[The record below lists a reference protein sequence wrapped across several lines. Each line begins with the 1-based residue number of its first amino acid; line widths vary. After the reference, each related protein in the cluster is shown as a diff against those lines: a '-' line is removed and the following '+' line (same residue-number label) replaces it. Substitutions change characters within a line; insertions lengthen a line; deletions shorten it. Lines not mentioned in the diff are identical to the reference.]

1 MAFENPTEA
10 FQLRRI
16 QFVSAQRPDV
26 TPVPTGVDIIVLN
39 GVLLE
44 AQDVSMKPGPS
55 AGSRNTKELFR
66 EQDVSLRWKTVQKTG
81 AGLQN
86 LGNTCF
92 MNSVLQC
99 LTHTPP
105 LAEALLASKQLG
117 SNNNFDPL
125 RLTQQQ
131 VINSLQNKHKN
142 QSVAPTAHAK
152 SLRQISKS
160 FRLGRQEDAHEYL
173 VALLDAMHESYI
185 SMCRPKP
192 SPELSKT
199 SMIYQIFAGRIRSQV
214 KCTECGHESNTFDV
228 FLDLSLEINKA
239 SSLLKALQRF
249 TSSEYL
255 DGVNKY
261 ICPKQKQK
269 VRAAKC
275 MTIDKAP
282 AVLVVQLKRFE
293 FSMFGH
299 KINKKVDFDTELDLG
314 PFMSNRRGP
323 SQPYSLYG
331 VLVHSGHS
339 VHSGHYYAF
348 VKAPNG
354 LWHQLD
360 DNNVSQVSER
370 VVLAQKAYIL
380 FYIKNPP
387 TNGHAA
393 PAEPLS
399 PRAAHHQPAQ
409 PPAVAQKPQ
418 QAPQPDG
425 LNKLQPAPLKSQ
437 VHGKMSKASGV
448 VYGPAERPQTGLTA
462 ALQLRDELLAPPVDA
477 SVQQQQHSGK
487 QSNAALA
494 DGTAART
501 SQQST
506 AQHQGIAAQRPASQ
520 SSMQRAAAA
529 GMPSDDG
536 QVPSQQAA
544 SHKAEDKRQA
554 KQIAKRKAAELGSIK
569 RPGVLQ
575 RMSPSGLE
583 AAPHAADMPR
593 REKQATDKPAA
604 ASRSSIE
611 VSGRSAARGDAPD
624 SDTGSRQQV
633 GSAAVASHDHAEGCM
648 PSTSGRSG
656 HAQPAPAADKAARP
670 CGDKG
675 VQGGA
680 GFASPASAHDSPV
693 LHGSASAVRS
703 PVRRPARNVLF
714 PSPQNSWQG
723 RSWNRLSLHH
733 QIHRS
738 RQLSSAGM
746 LPHAVAGPHVHRS
759 ISASP
764 DRALTSSPAKILA
777 AARLATGAQ
786 QPLPQGHHSS
796 LATAVAADPRH
807 TDAAVPDAVAKPRV
821 KRKLLT
827 TASAIPDKAQH
838 IQAVQKQPHTG
849 VNQQL
854 LKPLAQ
860 QDNGNVPHV
869 PEPAAE
875 PAKRLPSALA
885 AESKPAEN
893 GSIAAEQQLQGQG
906 QGQTAVSHGKASHK
920 SGPANVKQFLNG
932 IRPSLATWEDVEPD
946 LAKQAALLNRQQAPR
961 KRQGPDDWDAE
972 YDKGKV
978 KKVKSNRGGP
988 DAWQQSVDVF
998 GKVGRSRG
1006 RGGFRGGSSDPSGR
1020 GGFRGRSGSKGR
1032 RGTNRG
1038 TSAGRGGD
1046 RGRGRSAGGQRGS
1059 QYG

>member
-1 MAFENPTEA
+1 MAFEHPTEA

-16 QFVSAQRPDV
+16 QFVPAQRPDV

-39 GVLLE
+39 GTLPE
-44 AQDVSMKPGPS
+44 AQDASMKPGPS
-55 AGSRNTKELFR
+55 AASRNTKELFR

-142 QSVAPTAHAK
+142 ESVAPTAHAK
-152 SLRQISKS
+152 TFDGSIDCS

-255 DGVNKY
+255 DGANKY

-323 SQPYSLYG
+323 PQPYSLYG

-360 DNNVSQVSER
+360 DNHVSQVSER

-380 FYIKNPP
+380 FYIKTPP
-387 TNGHAA
+387 TNGHTA
-393 PAEPLS
+393 PAEPQS

-409 PPAVAQKPQ
+409 PPAAAQKPQ
-418 QAPQPDG
+418 QAPQPNG
-425 LNKLQPAPLKSQ
+425 LNKLHPAPLKSQ
-437 VHGKMSKASGV
+437 ADGKTSKASDV
-448 VYGPAERPQTGLTA
+448 VYGPAERPKTGLTA
-462 ALQLRDELLAPPVDA
+462 ALQLRDELLAPLVDA
-477 SVQQQQHSGK
+477 SVHQQQQHSGR
-487 QSNAALA
+487 QSNAAFA
-494 DGTAART
+494 DGTAAQT
-501 SQQST
+501 AEQGT
-506 AQHQGIAAQRPASQ
+506 AQHQRIAAQRPAH
-520 SSMQRAAAA
+520 SSMQQASAA
-529 GMPSDDG
+529 GMPNDAG
-536 QVPSQQAA
+536 HAPSQQAA
-544 SHKAEDKRQA
+544 SHMAEDKRQA
-554 KQIAKRKAAELGSIK
+554 KQVAKQKAAELGGIK
-569 RPGVLQ
+569 RPSVLQ
-575 RMSPSGLE
+575 RMNPSGLE
-583 AAPHAADMPR
+583 AGPDAADMPKR
-593 REKQATDKPAA
+593 KKQATDKAA
-604 ASRSSIE
+604 AANKLSLEDSVRC
-611 VSGRSAARGDAPD
+611 AARGDAP
-624 SDTGSRQQV
+624 GSASESSQQQV
-633 GSAAVASHDHAEGCM
+633 GSAAVATHDHAEDCV
-648 PSTSGRSG
+648 PSTSGRSD
-656 HAQPAPAADKAARP
+656 HVQPAPAFDKAARRS
-670 CGDKG
+670 GDKG
-675 VQGGA
+675 LQGGA
-680 GFASPASAHDSPV
+680 GFASPASAHESPV
-693 LHGSASAVRS
+693 LHGSTPAVRS
-703 PVRRPARNVLF
+703 PMRRPARNVLF

-738 RQLSSAGM
+738 RQLSSAVM
-746 LPHAVAGPHVHRS
+746 LPHARRS

-764 DRALTSSPAKILA
+764 DRAPTNSPAKVLA
-777 AARLATGAQ
+777 AARLATEAQ
-786 QPLPQGHHSS
+786 QPLPQDQHSS

-807 TDAAVPDAVAKPRV
+807 TDAAVPDAGAAVAKPRV

-827 TASAIPDKAQH
+827 TASAIPDKVQH
-838 IQAVQKQPHTG
+838 IQAVQKRHLIG
-849 VNQQL
+849 SDQQL
-854 LKPLAQ
+854 PKLLAQ
-860 QDNGNVPHV
+860 QKKGSVPH
-869 PEPAAE
+869 
-875 PAKRLPSALA
+875 
-885 AESKPAEN
+885 
-893 GSIAAEQQLQGQG
+893 
-906 QGQTAVSHGKASHK
+906 
-920 SGPANVKQFLNG
+920 
-932 IRPSLATWEDVEPD
+932 
-946 LAKQAALLNRQQAPR
+946 
-961 KRQGPDDWDAE
+961 
-972 YDKGKV
+972 
-978 KKVKSNRGGP
+978 
-988 DAWQQSVDVF
+988 
-998 GKVGRSRG
+998 
-1006 RGGFRGGSSDPSGR
+1006 
-1020 GGFRGRSGSKGR
+1020 
-1032 RGTNRG
+1032 
-1038 TSAGRGGD
+1038 
-1046 RGRGRSAGGQRGS
+1046 
-1059 QYG
+1059 

>member
-16 QFVSAQRPDV
+16 QFVPAQRSDV

-39 GVLLE
+39 GVLPE
-44 AQDVSMKPGPS
+44 AQDASMKPGPS
-55 AGSRNTKELFR
+55 AVSRNTKELFR
-66 EQDVSLRWKTVQKTG
+66 EQDLSLRWKTVQKTG

-117 SNNNFDPL
+117 SNNNFDLL

-152 SLRQISKS
+152 SLRQVSKS

-255 DGVNKY
+255 DGANKY

-282 AVLVVQLKRFE
+282 VVLVVQLKRFE

-314 PFMSNRRGP
+314 PFMSSRRGP
-323 SQPYSLYG
+323 PQPYSLYG

-380 FYIKNPP
+380 FYIKNPH
-387 TNGHAA
+387 TNGHTA

-399 PRAAHHQPAQ
+399 PRTAHPQPAQ
-409 PPAVAQKPQ
+409 PPAAAQKPQ

-437 VHGKMSKASGV
+437 VDGKMSKASGV
-448 VYGPAERPQTGLTA
+448 VYGPAERPKTGLSA
-462 ALQLRDELLAPPVDA
+462 ALELRAELLAPPVDA
-477 SVQQQQHSGK
+477 SVQQQQQRSGR
-487 QSNAALA
+487 QSNAAFA
-494 DGTAART
+494 DGTVAQA
-501 SQQST
+501 SQQGT

-520 SSMQRAAAA
+520 SNVQQAAAAAA
-529 GMPSDDG
+529 GMPSDAG
-536 QVPSQQAA
+536 HVPSQQAA
-544 SHKAEDKRQA
+544 SHQAEDKRQA
-554 KQIAKRKAAELGSIK
+554 KQSAKWKAGELGSIK
-569 RPGVLQ
+569 RPSMLQ
-575 RMSPSGLE
+575 RMNPSGLE
-583 AAPHAADMPR
+583 AAPDAADMPKR
-593 REKQATDKPAA
+593 KKQATDKAA
-604 ASRSSIE
+604 HASKSSVE
-611 VSGRSAARGDAPD
+611 EYLRSAARGDAPD
-624 SDTGSRQQV
+624 CATESRQQQV
-633 GSAAVASHDHAEGCM
+633 GSAAVASHDHAEDCV
-648 PSTSGRSG
+648 PSTNGRSDYP
-656 HAQPAPAADKAARP
+656 QPAPAADKAARHS
-670 CGDKG
+670 GDKG

-680 GFASPASAHDSPV
+680 GFASPASAHESPV
-693 LHGSASAVRS
+693 LHGSTSAVRS
-703 PVRRPARNVLF
+703 PVRRPARNALF
-714 PSPQNSWQG
+714 PSPQN
-723 RSWNRLSLHH
+723 
-733 QIHRS
+733 
-738 RQLSSAGM
+738 
-746 LPHAVAGPHVHRS
+746 
-759 ISASP
+759 
-764 DRALTSSPAKILA
+764 
-777 AARLATGAQ
+777 
-786 QPLPQGHHSS
+786 
-796 LATAVAADPRH
+796 
-807 TDAAVPDAVAKPRV
+807 
-821 KRKLLT
+821 
-827 TASAIPDKAQH
+827 
-838 IQAVQKQPHTG
+838 
-849 VNQQL
+849 
-854 LKPLAQ
+854 
-860 QDNGNVPHV
+860 
-869 PEPAAE
+869 
-875 PAKRLPSALA
+875 
-885 AESKPAEN
+885 
-893 GSIAAEQQLQGQG
+893 
-906 QGQTAVSHGKASHK
+906 VS
-920 SGPANVKQFLNG
+920 
-932 IRPSLATWEDVEPD
+932 
-946 LAKQAALLNRQQAPR
+946 
-961 KRQGPDDWDAE
+961 
-972 YDKGKV
+972 
-978 KKVKSNRGGP
+978 
-988 DAWQQSVDVF
+988 
-998 GKVGRSRG
+998 
-1006 RGGFRGGSSDPSGR
+1006 
-1020 GGFRGRSGSKGR
+1020 
-1032 RGTNRG
+1032 TNRMAIQV
-1038 TSAGRGGD
+1038 SLSFFGGLCNGD
-1046 RGRGRSAGGQRGS
+1046 LLYLVRSAGNGMLLHVGS
-1059 QYG
+1059 T